1 MSPAVVPRI
10 AAVGIQWCPSTP
22 LAGKDQIR
30 FWSPAIFGS
39 NNLQDTGRSTA
50 GDGCGFGEGSCAWG
64 GGLVGEPAR
73 GRWSGTGGFLPRPH
87 GIARP
92 DLAINATASLITFL
106 SVQRLLR
113 DAGCEPPVAALFQ

>member
-10 AAVGIQWCPSTP
+10 AAVGIQWCPSTT

-39 NNLQDTGRSTA
+39 NNLQETGRSTA
-50 GDGCGFGEGSCAWG
+50 GDGCGFGEGSGASG
-64 GGLVGEPAR
+64 GALVGEPA
-73 GRWSGTGGFLPRPH
+73 GRVLSGPVVWPPLPN

-92 DLAINATASLITFL
+92 DIAINATASLITFL

-113 DAGCEPPVAALFQ
+113 DAGWEPPVAALFQ